1 MERLEP
7 VLKQKF
13 WILLGMGIL
22 MTVIGWWMDTGTMAA
37 TIAARRIEIE
47 GAEKKIPD
55 GEIPNAE
62 WSNGL
67 DALNRQQDLAVKSTS
82 GVLWEHQRAR
92 MTWPE
97 TVTEFAWQEGY
108 RKPIDV
114 AGRENYRNDY
124 ENDVRRVWETVRP
137 FNRIDGSGIV
147 DFGLAKLPRQAW
159 NSAPSS
165 DQMWDAQEDLW
176 LLEGL
181 LQLIAEVNGGA
192 NSTRLDAHIHVIEKL
207 TLHGG
212 LPAGQ
217 RTLASAAT
225 GSSSGAGAMGM
236 SSSSGGFGSGSGG
249 GGFGSGSGG
258 GGAAAAASADFDV
271 KEEFGDDGSG
281 AAGQGGA
288 MSSFGSAGAL
298 SGGGSAAPKGRRY
311 IDDDKALPFR
321 TRGFYMTLIMDH
333 RKIPNLISELS
344 ASEKSA
350 WPIEIIRVQVVRL
363 NEDDLDGRGGGGGGF
378 SPGSGGNSE
387 SFGGSSSSGSSG
399 GFTENSSLG
408 GASSP
413 GYSVEGG
420 SSGGGAATAQ
430 GAAALA
436 ALMNATQ
443 DPNMSRVAICG
454 IITLYNEVTPEVVVA
469 PPASSPP
476 ATTTPAA
483 AAVGTQPTEE
493 AAPTTEP
500 AANGD
505 SKPAAEGDSKPAVP
519 AEGEPTAPA
528 PAAEGS
534 TKPAEDAPKSDA
546 TPATPS
552 VEKPAEA
559 P

>member
-22 MTVIGWWMDTGTMAA
+22 MTVVGWWMDTGTMAA
-37 TIAARRIEIE
+37 TIKTRKAEVEA
-47 GAEKKIPD
+47 AEKKIPAD
-55 GEIPNAE
+55 LIPNAE

-67 DALNRQQDLAVKSTS
+67 AALNVQQDLAVKSATR
-82 GVLWEHQRAR
+82 VLWERQRAR

-97 TVTEFAWQEGY
+97 TVTEFAWKEGY

-192 NSTRLDAHIHVIEKL
+192 NSTRLDAHIHGIEKL

-212 LPAGQ
+212 QPAGQ

-225 GSSSGAGAMGM
+225 GSSGAGSGMDM
-236 SSSSGGFGSGSGG
+236 SSFSGGFGSGSGG
-249 GGFGSGSGG
+249 GGG

-271 KEEFGDDGSG
+271 KEELGDDGSG

-363 NEDDLDGRGGGGGGF
+363 NEDDLEGRGGGGGGF

-387 SFGGSSSSGSSG
+387 SFGGSSGANLSGG
-399 GFTENSSLG
+399 GFTENSSFG

-413 GYSVEGG
+413 GFSVEGG

-443 DPNMSRVAICG
+443 DPNMSRVAISG
-454 IITLYNEVTPEVVVA
+454 IITLYNEVTPEVGGA

-483 AAVGTQPTEE
+483 AAVGTQPTED

-519 AEGEPTAPA
+519 AEGEPTTPA

-534 TKPAEDAPKSDA
+534 IKPAEDAPKSDA